1 MHSENDS
8 FDVIVIGAGPGGY
21 VAAGRA
27 AQLGLRT
34 AVIERAE
41 LGGICLNWG
50 CIPTKALLHGAE
62 VARTL
67 RTSAQVG
74 VAVGEIDIDY
84 SALVAHSRQTSQTLT
99 SGIAGLMNA
108 RGATV
113 LAGTATVTGK
123 GQVDVEMEN
132 ETRHLRATH
141 VVIATGA
148 SPRSLPGIEPD
159 GDRIW
164 TYRDALAT
172 AEIPSSLVVVG
183 SGAIGSE
190 FASLFADMGSDV
202 TLLEAADNFLPAEET
217 AASSQVQKAFEA
229 KGIDVRTGVTVNG
242 VNAHADGVDV
252 EVDGETI
259 TAERVLLAVGVQPNS
274 AGLGLEEFDVCDER
288 GFIRTDAF
296 GKTEVWGLY
305 AIGDVAGGPMLAHK
319 ASHEALVCINALA
332 GFDRTPPA
340 KDWRAWVPRCT
351 YTYPEVASI
360 GLSAQQATEQGYS
373 PVARPIRFA
382 ENGRALGTTETDGF
396 AQVLVD
402 EASGEILGGSI
413 VGHDATELIS
423 LLSVAHATGA
433 DAEEFTHAIIPH
445 PSLAESVHESV
456 LSALGRPVN
465 SM

>member
-67 RTSAQVG
+67 RSSAKVG
-74 VAVGEIDIDY
+74 ITAGDIDIDY
-84 SALVAHSRQTSQTLT
+84 SALVAHSRQTSQTLS
-99 SGIAGLMNA
+99 SGISGLMNA
-108 RGATV
+108 RGVTV
-113 LAGTATVTGK
+113 LAGTATVAGK
-123 GQVDVEMEN
+123 GRVDVETDN

-141 VVIATGA
+141 VVVATGA
-148 SPRSLPGIEPD
+148 SPRSLPGVEPD

-172 AEIPSSLVVVG
+172 TEIPSSLVVVG

-202 TLLEAADNFLPAEET
+202 TLLEAADSFLPAEEK
-217 AASSQVQKAFEA
+217 ASSSHVQKAFEA
-229 KGIDVRTGVTVNG
+229 KGIDVHAGVTVNG
-242 VNAHADGVDV
+242 ASAHDDGVHID
-252 EVDGETI
+252 VDGDSI

-288 GFIRTDAF
+288 GFIKTDAF
-296 GKTEVWGLY
+296 GKTDVWGLY

-332 GFDRTPPA
+332 GFDRTPPD
-340 KDWRAWVPRCT
+340 KDWKAWIPRCT

-360 GLSAQQATEQGYS
+360 GLSAQQATAQGYS

-396 AQVLVD
+396 AHVLID
-402 EASGEILGGSI
+402 ESSGEILGGSI

-423 LLSVAHATGA
+423 LLSVAHAAGA
-433 DAEEFTHAIIPH
+433 NAEQFTQAIIPH
-445 PSLAESVHESV
+445 PSLAETVHESV